1 MNLKNKKELVASERD
16 LSYCYLKTAEELFE
30 LGEILLKQVTKPNG
44 SEERISHLIEECGDV
59 ILNIKILTSKLY
71 IEDEVKKRVESKL
84 DTLLWKKL

>member
-1 MNLKNKKELVASERD
+1 MKLKDKIELVASERD

-44 SEERISHLIEECGDV
+44 SEERIPHLIEECGDV

-71 IEDEVKKRVESKL
+71 IEDEVKKRVEDKL
-84 DTLLWKKL
+84 KTLL

>member
-1 MNLKNKKELVASERD
+1 MSTKDKINIVASERD

-30 LGEILLKQVTKPNG
+30 LGEILIKMVTKPNG

-71 IEDEVKKRVESKL
+71 IEDEVKKRIENKL
-84 DTLLWKKL
+84 DTLL

>member
-1 MNLKNKKELVASERD
+1 MSLKEKINIVATDRD

-44 SEERISHLIEECGDV
+44 SDDRIPHLIEECGDV
-59 ILNIKILTSKLY
+59 ILNIKILASKLY

-84 DTLLWKKL
+84 NTLL